1 MESFEKIAPEKN
13 KISSLMNNVYE
24 GKVMWSHLD
33 VNMHMRHSAYADF
46 AAQARISV
54 LDSLGLDFAVFQE
67 LKVGPILFREEL
79 VYLREVG
86 LNEHIKVTIELF
98 KSRPD
103 GSRWSIRHIIY
114 REDGVRAAVVTVD
127 GAWLDV
133 EKRKLTV
140 LPPELVEKF
149 YMLPKSID
157 FEEITV

>member
-1 MESFEKIAPEKN
+1 
-13 KISSLMNNVYE
+13 MNNVYE

-54 LDSLGLDFAVFQE
+54 LDSLGLDFKTFQD

-86 LNEHIKVTIELF
+86 LNEKIKVTIELT
-98 KSRPD
+98 KSRSD
-103 GSRWSIRHIIY
+103 GARWSIRHIVY

-140 LPPELVEKF
+140 LPANLVEKF
-149 YMLPKSID
+149 ATLPKSID
-157 FEEITV
+157 FEEIHA